1 MASAPASVL
10 DDPALAGFR
19 GAIRPVPATWLYRV
33 ALVLVAVLM
42 LLLPLLYLAVI
53 AALGWAMY
61 WHATTNAGILGGHG
75 SKGAMIIFGAPFFIG
90 GLAVFFLLK
99 PLLARRP
106 AAAALRVLEPA
117 EEPLL
122 FAFVDRVCA
131 AVHAPRPGHI
141 VVTCAVNASAS
152 LRRGLLSLF
161 SNDLVLTIGLP
172 LVACQSLPQFT
183 GVLAHEFGHLSQNVG
198 MRAVYVIRRVNHWF
212 ARVVYERDQWD
223 LRVERWTQAARKI
236 NLFLSGFVYAV
247 QGMIWLGRR
256 VLWALMWIGQV
267 MSNVLLREMEFDAD
281 RHALRLVGEEAFGS
295 ALREVAV
302 ISVANDGA
310 MHDLGGAW
318 RGRRLADDLPSLV
331 RANIAQLEPEVQLKI
346 VEHGLTEN
354 TTMYASHPAIRDRIA
369 GLQREA
375 EPPMFTGEGPA
386 TRLFRDF
393 TALAREVTLAEY
405 RRQLADE
412 VGPANLVPTA
422 QIVGEVER
430 RMTGARAA
438 QRVYGDLPGWL
449 VLDVGESQEQ
459 AADGPLRD
467 QLRAAREVIDVEMPA
482 VIKAVPELVDCETR
496 LAEMITLRLYR
507 DAKITID
514 FASFGLAAD
523 SQAAVDEVYHERL
536 QRRAQL
542 QAVCRPAVAA
552 TLRRID
558 AAGRALGEAD
568 EQAEHER
575 LAGCLRALITVR
587 PIVEAVRAHL
597 MGYGNVDKEVREQPG
612 LMPALTRAL
621 AHQRARLHELREA
634 LSVHAYPYPHA
645 RGAATLA
652 HYALPELPPIDALSA
667 ILGESGACL
676 AQLDN
681 LGHRV
686 MVELA
691 SLTERAEQVMGPA
704 GADAPAGAD
713 VTGE

>member
-53 AALGWAMY
+53 AALGYMMY
-61 WHATTNAGILGGHG
+61 WHATANAGMLGGRA
-75 SKGAMIIFGAPFFIG
+75 SKGAMLIFSAPFIVC

-106 AAAALRVLEPA
+106 PAAAPRMLEPA

-122 FAFVDRVCA
+122 FAFVDKVCA
-131 AVHAPRPGHI
+131 AVHAPRPGRI
-141 VVTCAVNASAS
+141 AVTCAVNASAS
-152 LRRGLLSLF
+152 LRRGLLSLLG
-161 SNDLVLTIGLP
+161 NDLVLTIGLP

-183 GVLAHEFGHLSQNVG
+183 GVLAHEFGHLGQSVG

-212 ARVVYERDQWD
+212 ARVVYERDEWD
-223 LRVERWTQAARKI
+223 LRVERWTRAARKI
-236 NLFLSGFVYAV
+236 HVFLSGFFYAV

-256 VLWALMWIGQV
+256 VLRALMWIGHV

-281 RHALRLVGEEAFGS
+281 RHALRLVGKEAFGS

-318 RGRRLADDLPSLV
+318 RSRRLADDLPALV
-331 RANIAQLEPEVQLKI
+331 RANIAQLEPEVQRKI

-354 TTMYASHPAIRDRIA
+354 TTMYASHPAIRDRITE
-369 GLQREA
+369 LQREVD
-375 EPPMFTGEGPA
+375 PPMFAGEGPA

-393 TALAREVTLAEY
+393 PALAREVTLAEY

-412 VGPANLVPTA
+412 VSPANLVPTA

-438 QRVYGDLPGWL
+438 QRVYGELPGWL
-449 VLDVGESQEQ
+449 VLDLGESEGQ

-467 QLRAAREVIDVEMPA
+467 QLRAAREAIGAEMLA
-482 VIKAVPELVDCETR
+482 VVKAVRELADCETR
-496 LAEMITLRLYR
+496 LTEMITLRLYR

-514 FASFGLAAD
+514 LTSFGLAAD
-523 SQAAVDEVYHERL
+523 SQSAVEELYHERL

-542 QAVCRPAVAA
+542 QAVCRPTVEA
-552 TLRRID
+552 TLRRIE
-558 AAGRALGEAD
+558 AAGRALGEPA
-568 EQAEHER
+568 EQAEHDR
-575 LAGCLRALITVR
+575 LARCLRALIAVR

-597 MGYGNVDKEVREQPG
+597 VAYGNVDKTVREQPG
-612 LMPALTRAL
+612 LMSALTRAL
-621 AHQRARLHELREA
+621 AHQRARLQQLREVLA
-634 LSVHAYPYPHA
+634 AHPYPYPHA

-652 HYALPELPPIDALSA
+652 DYALPALPAVEALPA
-667 ILGESGACL
+667 ILGESAACL

-686 MVELA
+686 LVELA
-691 SLTERAEQVMGPA
+691 SLTERAEQAMGPDEPAAVTA
-704 GADAPAGAD
+704 G
-713 VTGE
+713 

>member
-42 LLLPLLYLAVI
+42 LLLPLLYLALI
-53 AALGWAMY
+53 AGLGYVMY
-61 WHATTNAGILGGHG
+61 SHATANAGMLVGRV
-75 SKGAMIIFGAPFFIG
+75 SKGTMLAFSVPFVVCGPAM
-90 GLAVFFLLK
+90 FFLLK

-106 AAAALRVLEPA
+106 PAAAPRMLKPA

-122 FAFVDRVCA
+122 FAFVDKVCA
-131 AVHAPRPGHI
+131 AVHAPRPGRI
-141 VVTCAVNASAS
+141 AVTCAVNASAS

-161 SNDLVLTIGLP
+161 GDDLVLTIGLP

-183 GVLAHEFGHLSQNVG
+183 GVLAHEFGHLSQSVG

-212 ARVVYERDQWD
+212 ARVVYERDEWD
-223 LRVERWTQAARKI
+223 LRVERWTLAARKI
-236 NLFLSGFVYAV
+236 HVFLSGFFYAV

-256 VLWALMWIGQV
+256 VLRALMWLGHM

-281 RHALRLVGEEAFGS
+281 RHALRMVGEEAFGS

-318 RGRRLADDLPSLV
+318 RSRRLADDLPALV
-331 RANIAQLEPEVQLKI
+331 RANIAQLEPEVQRKI

-369 GLQREA
+369 ELQREA
-375 EPPMFTGEGPA
+375 DPPMFTGEGPA

-393 TALAREVTLAEY
+393 TALAREVTIAEY
-405 RRQLADE
+405 RRQLADD
-412 VGPANLVPTA
+412 VSPANLVPTA

-438 QRVYGDLPGWL
+438 QRVYGELPGWL
-449 VLDVGESQEQ
+449 VLDLGESEGQ

-467 QLRAAREVIDVEMPA
+467 QLRAAREVIDAEMPA
-482 VIKAVPELVDCETR
+482 VVKAFPMLATCERQLVEIIK
-496 LAEMITLRLYR
+496 LRLYR
-507 DAKITID
+507 DAKVPVD
-514 FASFGLAAD
+514 HASFELAAD
-523 SQAAVDEVYHERL
+523 TQAAMDELYHRRL
-536 QRRAQL
+536 QQREQL
-542 QAVCRPAVAA
+542 QATCRPAVVA
-552 TLRRID
+552 TLQRID
-558 AAGRALGEAD
+558 AAGRALGEAG
-568 EQAEHER
+568 EQAEHAR
-575 LAGCLRALITVR
+575 LARCLRALITAR
-587 PIVEAVRAHL
+587 PIVEAVRAYCGAYTDL
-597 MGYGNVDKEVREQPG
+597 DPAVREHPG
-612 LMPALTRAL
+612 LLPALATAL
-621 AHQRARLHELREA
+621 AHQRARLQQLRDVLGA
-634 LSVHAYPYPHA
+634 HPYPYPHA
-645 RGAATLA
+645 RGVATLA
-652 HYALPELPPIDALSA
+652 DYALPELPPVGALPA
-667 ILGESGACL
+667 ILGESAACL

-686 MVELA
+686 LVELA
-691 SLTERAEQVMGPA
+691 SLTERAEQAMGPDEPAAVTA
-704 GADAPAGAD
+704 G
-713 VTGE
+713 